1 MANAG
6 GAGANQ
12 YFTGAGTVYLDLFNF
27 KGPVYFAQ
35 HCGFHNSPRCSL
47 SLVGTGVWQAVELE
61 FGEQANS
68 TGGTVDSDVLNPRAL
83 EGHER
88 NLSTEEFIT
97 QRVGRTISQQ

>member
-27 KGPVYFAQ
+27 KGPVY
-35 HCGFHNSPRCSL
+35 
-47 SLVGTGVWQAVELE
+47 
-61 FGEQANS
+61 
-68 TGGTVDSDVLNPRAL
+68 SDVLNPRAL